1 MVMMLNIFFDQHYM
15 QLVEIK
21 DFQIIDNKLFFDQ
34 PEKHKEVYEKL
45 IEMSKNDEYTRGNV
59 LDFSYH

>member
-1 MVMMLNIFFDQHYM
+1 M

-59 LDFSYH
+59 LDFSRQTNTNIP

>member
-1 MVMMLNIFFDQHYM
+1 M

-21 DFQIIDNKLFFDQ
+21 DFQIIDNKPFFDQ

>member
-1 MVMMLNIFFDQHYM
+1 M

-45 IEMSKNDEYTRGNV
+45 IEMSKNDEYTRRNV